1 MENIMPVSDVGQG
14 GVIMSDPKDQTGM
27 MQGCISGGME
37 AAFNTSAG
45 LLEPSVTSSKLM
57 WGAMKSEPE
66 SDSQGSKT
74 RWKPNSQQL
83 CLLEQHFKSGK
94 CRSTWQR

>member
-1 MENIMPVSDVGQG
+1 
-14 GVIMSDPKDQTGM
+14 MSDPMDQTGM

-37 AAFNTSAG
+37 AAFNTSTG

-57 WGAMKSEPE
+57 WGATKSEPG
-66 SDSQGSKT
+66 SDGQGSKT

-83 CLLEQHFKSGK
+83 CLLEQDFKSGK
-94 CRSTWQR
+94 SRSTWQR